1 MQVSGIDFGIVVIYF
16 LVILGIGM
24 ASMKKVE
31 NFDDYA
37 VAGRSIPLALLFA
50 TLAATATGG
59 GGTIGRVAYA
69 YHTGLAIFAAT
80 LGFGINNIISGLFIA
95 PKMREMGNVYTIG
108 DMMGYYYG
116 RAGRAWTGVFTFIYS
131 VAIFGAQVLAMGKIL
146 HVMTGLPLVPLT
158 VAASA
163 ITVLY
168 TWAGGMY
175 AVIYTDA
182 IQFIILAFG
191 LTTATVLAVLN
202 LGGVGEIVATLSST
216 SPSHLKVIGAL
227 PTGKLL
233 ALFAAFLFGEF
244 LAPFYVQRYLSSK
257 SSENTKWGVT
267 LFGIYYSFYTLIA
280 LAMGLAGFILLPN
293 IDPDLV
299 MSTIVRDYLP
309 IGLVGLVFGG
319 MIAAIMSTGDSI
331 LNTAAVI
338 FTRDIYHK
346 FINPNATTEK
356 LLKYSKLATIVV
368 GVGGVAA
375 ALSIPSVLTLLLMT
389 YGLWAPSII
398 PPLVISIVWGKALER
413 KVSPYAGVPAMVS
426 GLTSAFVWGK
436 VLGDPYGIPAII
448 VGLAVNITVFIVVHK
463 MTITKVPKGSYIPE
477 EIEQIKEAV

>member
-1 MQVSGIDFGIVVIYF
+1 MPISGIDFGIVLIYF
-16 LVILGIGM
+16 IAILAIGY
-24 ASMKKVE
+24 ASMKKVD

-69 YHTGLAIFAAT
+69 YHTGIAIFAAT

-95 PKMREMGNVYTIG
+95 PKMRDMGNVYTIG
-108 DMMGYYYG
+108 DIMGYYYG
-116 RAGRAWTGVFTFIYS
+116 RSGRCLSGIFTFIYS
-131 VAIFGAQVLAMGKIL
+131 VAIFGAQALAMGKIL
-146 HVMTGLPLVPLT
+146 QVMTGLPFIPLT
-158 VAASA
+158 IAASA
-163 ITVLY
+163 ITVIY

-191 LTTATVLAVLN
+191 ITTATIFAVLDI
-202 LGGVGEIVATLSST
+202 GGVGELVSILNNTD
-216 SPSHLKVIGAL
+216 PNHLKIIGAV

-233 ALFAAFLFGEF
+233 ALFAAFLLGEF
-244 LAPFYVQRYLSSK
+244 LAPFYVQRYLTSK
-257 SSENTKWGVT
+257 SSKDSKWGVT
-267 LFGIYYSFYTLIA
+267 LFGVYYSFYTLIA

-299 MSTIVRDYLP
+299 MSTIVRDFLP
-309 IGLVGLVFGG
+309 VGLVGLVFGG

-346 FINPNATTEK
+346 FINPNANTSK
-356 LLKYSKLATIVV
+356 LLKYSKLATLIV

-375 ALSIPSVLTLLLMT
+375 ALSIPSVLTLLMTT

-413 KVSPYAGVPAMVS
+413 KVSPYAGAPAVII
-426 GLTSAFVWGK
+426 GLASALIWGK
-436 VLGDPYGIPAII
+436 GLGDPYGIPAIVVGVVINII
-448 VGLAVNITVFIVVHK
+448 VFVVVHN
-463 MTITKVPKGSYIPE
+463 MTKNKIPSGSYIPE
-477 EIEQIKEAV
+477 EIEEVKA